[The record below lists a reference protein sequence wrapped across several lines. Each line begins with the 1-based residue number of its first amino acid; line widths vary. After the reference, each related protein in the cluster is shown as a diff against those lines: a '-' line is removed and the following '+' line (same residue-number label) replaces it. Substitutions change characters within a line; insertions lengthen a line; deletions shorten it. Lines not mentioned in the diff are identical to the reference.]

1 MLERGML
8 HAHMVTAAR
17 VEPEPK
23 ILRVHVT
30 EPVEAE
36 PAEPIPAHR
45 ALIVV
50 TAPPQLTCPKCGATV
65 DAKCNCGVAYVPAG
79 VRAAQAIAEN
89 PEKSNRS
96 IAAEIGVGLGT
107 VNRERNKAT
116 EPNGS
121 DGKRT
126 GRDGRRRSP
135 RRGRQAK
142 ANHTVTATKRRTLDR
157 VKELR
162 VELDAAQAYIAE
174 LEAARDA
181 ETAPPLTPG
190 PGPETE
196 PEPVNPEPV
205 EAEVGQ
211 PQPEAER
218 PVALATDTVPIAPT
232 ETADDEIEPDEEVD
246 LEPTSEEMLTNAI
259 ERVGFLLDT
268 LFDEEIIYEV
278 AEVDLDKRGAFFSR
292 LRAEFNNRVDVIE
305 RMPVLDKAD
314 AIAAL
319 PELVKAYFR
328 MHGRLSNC
336 DVRWYMNRFPALNR
350 NKLEDSEQRAI
361 AGKLIRDMLQR
372 GKLIKVKCKRDVY
385 EIATETAPSAVE
397 VA

>member
-1 MLERGML
+1 MEALPFNERTAQRLMKIAEHPVLSNATHVSHLPTSWGTLYELSKATPKLLEAKIQDGTITPRLERSQ
-8 HAHMVTAAR
+8 VAR
-17 VEPEPK
+17 KIFGKIPK
-23 ILRVHVT
+23 
-30 EPVEAE
+30 
-36 PAEPIPAHR
+36 
-45 ALIVV
+45 
-50 TAPPQLTCPKCGATV
+50 
-65 DAKCNCGVAYVPAG
+65 
-79 VRAAQAIAEN
+79 AAQ
-89 PEKSNRS
+89 
-96 IAAEIGVGLGT
+96 
-107 VNRERNKAT
+107 
-116 EPNGS
+116 
-121 DGKRT
+121 
-126 GRDGRRRSP
+126 
-135 RRGRQAK
+135 
-142 ANHTVTATKRRTLDR
+142 HTLDR
-157 VKELR
+157 VKQLR
-162 VELDAAQAYIAE
+162 GELDAAQAYIAE

-232 ETADDEIEPDEEVD
+232 ETADDEIEPEEEED

-268 LFDEEIIYEV
+268 LFDEEIIYEL